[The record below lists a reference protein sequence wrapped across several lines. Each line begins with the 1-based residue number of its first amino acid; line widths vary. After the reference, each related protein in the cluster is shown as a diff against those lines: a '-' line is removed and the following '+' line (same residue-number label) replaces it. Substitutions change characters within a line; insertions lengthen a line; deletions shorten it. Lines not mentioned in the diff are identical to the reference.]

1 MATRN
6 AFERVSDYLQG
17 QHFADP
23 LHGKIFDACRTLIN
37 NGHIATPVTLKT
49 YLTKEPDFVEAGGG
63 EYLVDL
69 LASVVSVYNADEY
82 GRIIYDLF
90 LRRCL
95 MDMGDEMM
103 HAASHVDIDTPATDH
118 ITVYEKKLFDLAM
131 TGQVEGGFTQFD
143 NAVEAAVNNVAMA
156 VKRGGKLAGMAT
168 HLTDLD
174 NKMGGLHKS
183 DLLILAGRPS
193 MGKTSLATNI
203 AFNITK
209 AFETELDQH
218 NALKV
223 KDGGRVAFFSLEMSA
238 DQLATRILAEQAEVS
253 SHKLRTGD
261 MSDEEFQK
269 IINAKE
275 EIAACPLFI
284 DDTPAI
290 SVATIRSRCRRLARQ
305 PGGLGLVV
313 IDYLQLLQASPGDRS
328 DSRVQELSAI
338 TRDLKALAKELHV
351 PVIALSQLSRAV
363 ESRDDKRPQLSDLR
377 ESGSIEQDAD
387 VVMFVYREQ
396 YYVERAE
403 PTRRLDEDEI
413 EYNKRYATWAERVQ
427 EVANK
432 AEVILAK
439 QRHGPIGS
447 VKLYFDGNYTKFGNL
462 LENAA
467 IKAY

>member
-1 MATRN
+1 
-6 AFERVSDYLQG
+6 
-17 QHFADP
+17 
-23 LHGKIFDACRTLIN
+23 
-37 NGHIATPVTLKT
+37 
-49 YLTKEPDFVEAGGG
+49 
-63 EYLVDL
+63 
-69 LASVVSVYNADEY
+69 
-82 GRIIYDLF
+82 
-90 LRRCL
+90 
-95 MDMGDEMM
+95 
-103 HAASHVDIDTPATDH
+103 
-118 ITVYEKKLFDLAM
+118 
-131 TGQVEGGFTQFD
+131 
-143 NAVEAAVNNVAMA
+143 
-156 VKRGGKLAGMAT
+156 
-168 HLTDLD
+168 
-174 NKMGGLHKS
+174 
-183 DLLILAGRPS
+183 
-193 MGKTSLATNI
+193 LATNI